1 MKKGFII
8 LILLIPLTIYALDV
22 GDMAPDFSAITL
34 DGREFRSSLHKGRRP
49 LYLIFWAS
57 W

>member
-1 MKKGFII
+1 
-8 LILLIPLTIYALDV
+8 LTIYALDV
-22 GDMAPDFSAITL
+22 GDMAPDFTAITF